1 MRKLIRKVYLL
12 SIISFVTVTTCVGT
26 ALAGGGAFASRTAAV
41 DASREALEVEVSPF
55 RGSVVDE
62 IIVTGN
68 THTNRETIVRE
79 MATKEGDNLDE
90 DILYRDH
97 SYLRGLGFFSEVDIT
112 IDETSVGHCNIIV
125 KVSERPDLF
134 MKYPMPS
141 VNYHLV
147 KGVSY
152 GVRWKIRNFRGTGQE
167 LFTSFERRRGHEQG
181 ANFSWSMPWVGS
193 RRMRLSFQGFTHQK
207 LTVPEK
213 ADFVKERHGGGV
225 AMGFPL
231 TSSLLRQVWIMPDIM
246 VENRHS
252 RLGIDVAPNQDG
264 TYVRQLLLITGLTL
278 TYDSRDNR
286 LSPFNGAYAGVS
298 ARRYSSV
305 DGMKQQFSLMS
316 LSAAFYVPV
325 RNFGS
330 LIFAFAGNNRDG
342 ELPWFYQMGMG
353 GMNDLRG
360 FPESDARGT
369 TRLLTTIQWRKN
381 VYGPNAFDIPVIGK
395 FDVALNTVAFVD
407 NGSLMNSLNMVPNS
421 RFHST
426 AGFGVEIL
434 SPIQDLIRLEVA
446 FSQYGDP
453 TYYVATK
460 NRF

>member
-1 MRKLIRKVYLL
+1 
-12 SIISFVTVTTCVGT
+12 
-26 ALAGGGAFASRTAAV
+26 
-41 DASREALEVEVSPF
+41 
-55 RGSVVDE
+55 
-62 IIVTGN
+62 
-68 THTNRETIVRE
+68 
-79 MATKEGDNLDE
+79 
-90 DILYRDH
+90 
-97 SYLRGLGFFSEVDIT
+97 
-112 IDETSVGHCNIIV
+112 
-125 KVSERPDLF
+125 
-134 MKYPMPS
+134 
-141 VNYHLV
+141 
-147 KGVSY
+147 
-152 GVRWKIRNFRGTGQE
+152 
-167 LFTSFERRRGHEQG
+167 
-181 ANFSWSMPWVGS
+181 
-193 RRMRLSFQGFTHQK
+193 MRLSFQAFTHQK
-207 LTVPEK
+207 MSVPEK

-231 TSSLLRQVWIMPDIM
+231 TSSLLRQVWIMPNIM

-252 RLGIDVAPNQDG
+252 RLGIDEAPNQDG
-264 TYVRQLLLITGLTL
+264 TYVRQLLLVTGLTL

-286 LSPFNGAYAGVS
+286 LSPFSGAFAGVS

-316 LSAAFYVPV
+316 LTTAFYLPV

-330 LIFAFAGNNRDG
+330 LIFAFSGDNRDG

-407 NGSLMNSLNMVPNS
+407 NGSLMNSLDMVPES
-421 RFHST
+421 RFYST

-453 TYYVATK
+453 TYYVATR